1 LNKKKKGMKAIV
13 LNELGGAFKLE
24 NVKIP
29 EPAAGEVLVRI
40 AAAALNHRDLWIKQ
54 GKYFLKEYPCVLGS
68 DGAGVIASAG
78 TGVSEELIGK
88 KVVINPSL
96 HWGPRR
102 EGHGKDFQILGMP
115 TQGTFAEFVCVPVE
129 NVFPIPNGL
138 GFEKA
143 AALPLA
149 GLTAYRAMF
158 YRGGLKRGEKVLIT
172 GIGGGVAS
180 FLLSFGVRA
189 DAIVYATSSSHGKIK
204 QAISLGAINGVL
216 YTDENWTDQLLEMEP
231 DGFDLIIDS
240 AGGPE
245 FLQLINL
252 LKTGGK
258 IVNFGG
264 TAGKIPEMIPAKL
277 FWKQASILGTT
288 MGSPTDFEQMLTF
301 VTEFIVTPT
310 VDKVFPLEDVQ
321 AAFDHMQNQSQ
332 FGKIV
337 LRIADI

>member
-1 LNKKKKGMKAIV
+1 MKAIV
-13 LNELGGAFKLE
+13 LKELGGAFFLE
-24 NVKIP
+24 DIKKP
-29 EPAAGEVLVRI
+29 EPKEGEVLVRI

-54 GKYFLKEYPCVLGS
+54 GKYFMKEYPSVLGS
-68 DGAGVIASAG
+68 DGAGIVESVGA
-78 TGVSEELIGK
+78 GVSEEILGN

-102 EGHGKDFQILGMP
+102 QGHSKDFQILGMP
-115 TQGTFAEFVCVPVE
+115 TQGTFSEYICVPAE
-129 NVFPIPNGL
+129 NVYPIPIGL
-138 GFEKA
+138 SFEKA

-149 GLTAYRAMF
+149 GITAYRAMF

-189 DAIVYATSSSHGKIK
+189 GAMVYVTSSSQKKIQ
-204 QAISLGAINGVL
+204 QAVSLGAINGVL
-216 YTDENWTDQLLEMEP
+216 YNTENWTDQLLEMEP
-231 DGFDLIIDS
+231 EGFDLVIDS

-245 FLQLINL
+245 FLQLIDL
-252 LKTGGK
+252 LRTGGK

-264 TAGKIPEMIPAKL
+264 TAGKIPELIPARL

-288 MGSPTDFEQMLTF
+288 MGSSTDFEQMLSF
-301 VTEFIVTPT
+301 VTEFIVTPI
-310 VDKVFPLEDVQ
+310 VDRVFSMEDVQ

>member
-1 LNKKKKGMKAIV
+1 MKAIV
-13 LNELGGAFKLE
+13 LKELNGAFILE
-24 NVKIP
+24 DINKP
-29 EPAAGEVLVRI
+29 EPREGEVLVRI

-54 GKYFLKEYPCVLGS
+54 GKYFLKEYPSVLGS
-68 DGAGVIASAG
+68 DGAGIVESVGA
-78 TGVSEELIGK
+78 GVSEELIGN
-88 KVVINPSL
+88 KVVINPAL
-96 HWGPRR
+96 RWGPRR
-102 EGHGKDFQILGMP
+102 QGHGKDFQILGMP
-115 TQGTFAEFVCVPVE
+115 TQGTFAEYVCVQAE
-129 NVFPIPNGL
+129 NAYPIPIGL
-138 GFEKA
+138 NFEKA

-158 YRGGLKRGEKVLIT
+158 YRGSLKRGEKVLIT
-172 GIGGGVAS
+172 GVGGGVAS

-189 DAIVYATSSSHGKIK
+189 EAMVYVTSSSQDKIK
-204 QAISLGAINGVL
+204 QAVLLGAINGVL
-216 YTDENWTDQLLEMEP
+216 YTDENWTEQLLEMEP

-252 LKTGGK
+252 LTTGGK

-264 TAGKIPEMIPAKL
+264 TAGKIPELIPARL

-288 MGSPTDFEQMLTF
+288 MGSPTDFEQMLSF
-301 VTEFIVTPT
+301 VTEFIVNPII
-310 VDKVFPLEDVQ
+310 DRVFGMEEVQ

>member
-1 LNKKKKGMKAIV
+1 MKAIV
-13 LNELGGAFKLE
+13 LKELGGAFVLE
-24 NVKIP
+24 DINKP
-29 EPAAGEVLVRI
+29 EPKEGEVLVRI

-68 DGAGVIASAG
+68 DGAGIVESVG
-78 TGVSEELIGK
+78 TGISEELIGN

-96 HWGPRR
+96 QWGPRR

-115 TQGTFAEFVCVPVE
+115 TQGTFAEYVCVPAE
-129 NVFPIPNGL
+129 NVYPIPNGL

-189 DAIVYATSSSHGKIK
+189 GARVYVTSSSQEKVQ
-204 QAISLGAINGVL
+204 QAVSLGAINGVL
-216 YTDENWTDQLLEMEP
+216 YTAESWTNQLLEMEH

-240 AGGPE
+240 AGGPG
-245 FLQLINL
+245 FLQLITL

-264 TAGKIPEMIPAKL
+264 TAGKIPELIPAKL

-310 VDKVFPLEDVQ
+310 VEKVFPMAEVQ
-321 AAFDHMQNQSQ
+321 AAFDQMQNQSQ